1 MNRNIIL
8 FDDKA
13 AFSLLPLTYAKP
25 VAEICMGIL
34 SFKERWQFFTEQSIS
49 YLTQDYLREK
59 YVFSEEKSACYIN
72 AALVVNEE
80 NFKEIEDLAEG
91 ESLFDNNKR
100 LIAFI
105 PNEIKA
111 YDLEEIQDIALSLKQ
126 KTSLFSNMLLT
137 NPWEIFL
144 WNDKLIKSDFELLT
158 KNRKSEILAKTN
170 TVYGKYPVFLEEG
183 ASANASVFNTEKGPI
198 YIGKNAEIMEGCL
211 IRGPFAMGENAVLKM
226 NAKIYGA
233 TTLGPG
239 CKVGGEVNNSVFMAN
254 SNKAHDGFLGNA
266 VIGEWCNLGA
276 DTNNSNL
283 KNTYE
288 EVKLWSYVEE
298 KFVKTGQQFCGLI
311 MGDHSKSSINT
322 MFNTGTVVG
331 FSSNLFGSGFH
342 RNFVPSFSWGG
353 HSKYSAYQFDKAIK
367 TAKLVLQRRSLEF
380 TEVDEKIFVEIFKKS
395 AEYRTF

>member
-1 MNRNIIL
+1 MTRNIVL

-25 VAEICMGIL
+25 IAEIRLGIL
-34 SFKERWQFFTEQSIS
+34 SFKERWKLFTEREIS

-59 YVFSEEKSACYIN
+59 YPFSDEKPACYIN
-72 AALVVNEE
+72 AALVVND
-80 NFKEIEDLAEG
+80 NNYKEIEKLQDG
-91 ESLFDNNKR
+91 ECLLDDKER
-100 LIAFI
+100 IIAFI
-105 PNEIKA
+105 PKEIKA
-111 YDLEEIQDIALSLKQ
+111 YNLEELQEVAFSLAQ
-126 KTSLFSNMLLT
+126 KKSECNNTILAH
-137 NPWEIFL
+137 PWEIFL
-144 WNDKLIKSDFELLT
+144 WNDSVIKTDFNLLT
-158 KNRKSEILAKTN
+158 KNRKSEKIASTN
-170 TVYGKYPVFLEEG
+170 TVYGKYPVFIEEG
-183 ASANASVFNTEKGPI
+183 ALVNASIFNTEKGPI

-254 SNKAHDGFLGNA
+254 SNKAHDGFLGNS

-288 EVKLWSYVEE
+288 EVKLWSYVEGR
-298 KFVKTGQQFCGLI
+298 FIKTGQQFCGLI

-322 MFNTGTVVG
+322 MFNTGTIVG

-353 HSKYSAYQFDKAIK
+353 HSQYSAYQFEKAIK
-367 TAKLVLQRRSLEF
+367 TAKLVLQRRDLEF
-380 TEVDEKIFVEIFKKS
+380 TEADEKIFVEIFKKS